1 MVFFQGE
8 DLNANAKT
16 LATEMMGKSDK
27 VVSGCT
33 DHHLILVNSKASKNL
48 DRVQIENIGNKVS

>member
-16 LATEMMGKSDK
+16 LAAEMMGKGDE
-27 VVSGCT
+27 VVAGGT
-33 DHHLILVNSKASKNL
+33 DNHFLVNLKASKNV
-48 DRVQIENIGNKVS
+48 DRVRIENIGNKVS